1 MIIIDFILFYFNV
14 LRVQDSM
21 QIRKDVI
28 TLDIYPIAF
37 KVLQNYH
44 YFETTHQSSPYK
56 LPTKNQQRTNQT
68 QTVQCPPS
76 THKLLSAHQAPA
88 KNQPNTHDVPTKVSK
103 TS

>member
-1 MIIIDFILFYFNV
+1 MIIIDLILVYVNV
-14 LRVQDSM
+14 LGVQDSM
-21 QIRKDVI
+21 QIRKGVI
-28 TLDIYPIAF
+28 TLEPIAF

-88 KNQPNTHDVPTKVSK
+88 KNQPNTHDAPTKVSK